1 MPQYYEQ
8 DSFFPTRRSRVDEEG
23 FGSIN
28 FGAQDDYGQPSLT
41 DWQYQAEQAAP
52 RSNPM
57 ASFMDSLRGAYG
69 KTPALDTYR
78 KYLSQSP
85 DAADYAPTKWDR
97 LAAGL
102 GGISAGLKDPAKG
115 IQVAQGMNRSR
126 YDTALKD
133 YYAQAAPLKEAAG
146 IEREGMQD
154 RVKALLEGQERQQ
167 KYMDYVRNLSKDER
181 DYLIATGKLKVDQ
194 ETLGLNERKFGHD
207 VTNDQRDYELAK
219 AAGLS
224 LADYRKQQTGIGW
237 QNANTAASS
246 AASAAA
252 ERENN
257 IFWDNMT
264 GGGSRAP
271 RPPSANE
278 AGTAQV
284 DVMRDLAPKY
294 PTIIVPDAS
303 GENLTF
309 APPPPVGTPEYNMY
323 RQVQEEV
330 AGRANARARSGQV
343 TFGDYGDAAGAGGP
357 MNFGGSYNPN
367 PPPSLPNFGPSQN
380 QRRGGRRYG
389 PQ

>member
-257 IFWDNMT
+257 IFWKNMT
-264 GGGSRAP
+264 GGGGASRD
-271 RPPSANE
+271 PSA
-278 AGTAQV
+278 G
-284 DVMRDLAPKY
+284 D
-294 PTIIVPDAS
+294 I
-303 GENLTF
+303 
-309 APPPPVGTPEYNMY
+309 
-323 RQVQEEV
+323 
-330 AGRANARARSGQV
+330 GRAEQDVLQHMAGDFPPGTIEFDLDADRWVVKTSDPGVRQSIQSELAKQANYRARTGSV
-343 TFGDYGDAAGAGGP
+343 NFGPIPAGGGGG
-357 MNFGGSYNPN
+357 MTNFGGTYNPN
-367 PPPSLPNFGPSQN
+367 PPPNRVLPDFGPSQN
-380 QRRGGRRYG
+380 QRRGGRYG
-389 PQ
+389 GGRQ